1 MAFVAI
7 DVVEVSRRSNGWF
20 RRLCEAYVVE
30 QLRHA
35 KTEMRQLNHL
45 RAIPTE
51 DDDSS
56 CLRCRRSL
64 LRRPPGFTRL
74 EGMWSG

>member
-20 RRLCEAYVVE
+20 RRLCKAYVVE

-51 DDDSS
+51 DE
-56 CLRCRRSL
+56 RRQSVAL
-64 LRRPPGFTRL
+64 PKITFAPTAGLY
-74 EGMWSG
+74 EA